1 MSGKIN
7 NDDKWEVTGETLGYM
22 ISRIQERY
30 QESLREGDDD
40 FNNGRKLAFYEV
52 LDMIKNDLEVRGYSL
67 DDFK

>member
-30 QESLREGDDD
+30 QESLSEGDDD
-40 FNNGRKLAFYEV
+40 FNNGRKLPFYEV

>member
-1 MSGKIN
+1 VSGKIN

-30 QESLREGDDD
+30 QESLSEGDDD

>member
-7 NDDKWEVTGETLGYM
+7 NDDKWKITEDTLGYI

-30 QESLREGDDD
+30 EESLSEGDDD

-52 LDMIKNDLEVRGYSL
+52 LDMMKNDLESRGYSL

>member
-7 NDDKWEVTGETLGYM
+7 NDDKWKITEDTLGYI

-30 QESLREGDDD
+30 EESLSEGDDD
-40 FNNGRKLAFYEV
+40 FNSGRKLAFYEV
-52 LDMIKNDLEVRGYSL
+52 LDMIKNDLESRGYSL

>member
-7 NDDKWEVTGETLGYM
+7 NDDKWKITEDTLGYI

-30 QESLREGDDD
+30 EESLSEGDDD

-52 LDMIKNDLEVRGYSL
+52 LNMMKNDLESRGYSL

>member
-30 QESLREGDDD
+30 QESVMEGDDD
-40 FNNGRKLAFYEV
+40 FK
-52 LDMIKNDLEVRGYSL
+52 
-67 DDFK
+67 

>member
-30 QESLREGDDD
+30 QESLIEGDDD